1 MTKKASFWYKCSVC
15 GRRFPIFWVSR
26 HEWNEGGYEKKA
38 VCKQCFE
45 FKVPNPK
52 YYTVDEYLD
61 DIDDRGDIIRKCC
74 PDLTPRQVSQRARYL
89 RSKLKAEL
97 IKIWDLGAE
106 W

>member
-26 HEWNEGGYEKKA
+26 HEWNEGGYKKKA

-45 FKVPNPK
+45 LKVPTPK

-74 PDLTPRQVSQRARYL
+74 PDLTPYQVSQRARYL

-97 IKIWDLGAE
+97 IEIWDLEAE
-106 W
+106 R

>member
-1 MTKKASFWYKCSVC
+1 
-15 GRRFPIFWVSR
+15 VSR